1 MRMQIEATLTAVKL
15 QADLRLLYAE
25 RALAGLEGLGSDPS
39 YMADLLDDI
48 DSLRNAYIGAV
59 VTEIA
64 TLRAELGGPL
74 RG

>member
-1 MRMQIEATLTAVKL
+1 MRMQIESTLTAVKL

-48 DSLRNAYIGAV
+48 DSLKNAYVGAV

-64 TLRAELGGPL
+64 TLRGELGGPL

>member
-1 MRMQIEATLTAVKL
+1 MQIEATLTAVKL

-48 DSLRNAYIGAV
+48 DSLNTAYVGAV

-64 TLRAELGGPL
+64 TLHGELGGPL
-74 RG
+74 LG

>member
-1 MRMQIEATLTAVKL
+1 MMQTEATLTAVKL
-15 QADLRLLYAE
+15 RADLRLLYAE

-48 DSLRNAYIGAV
+48 DSLKNAYVGAV

-64 TLRAELGGPL
+64 TLRGKRA
-74 RG
+74 R